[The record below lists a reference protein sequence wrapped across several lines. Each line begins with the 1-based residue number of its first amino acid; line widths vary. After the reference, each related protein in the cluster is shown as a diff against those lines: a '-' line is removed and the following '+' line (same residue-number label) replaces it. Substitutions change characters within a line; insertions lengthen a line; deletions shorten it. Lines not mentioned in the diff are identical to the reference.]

1 MFPDLLEQPR
11 WLTRREPR
19 GPGAGAALPLPAMP
33 LFSRHAL

>member
-11 WLTRREPR
+11 RLTRREVR
-19 GPGAGAALPLPAMP
+19 GPGAGAALPLPTMR